1 MQFESC
7 EDEDIQ
13 EQELKTLSSY
23 YLDLRQ
29 VYSLIILC
37 PNNIYFMLT
46 CIKSM
51 GTYHIYCLSMSLNS
65 RVTFIKIFWVV
76 CLVAEQW
83 LCVIYNNDI

>member
-29 VYSLIILC
+29 VYSLIMIC
-37 PNNIYFMLT
+37 PNNINFTLA
-46 CIKSM
+46 CIKLM
-51 GTYHIYCLSMSLNS
+51 GTYYPYCLSMFLNS
-65 RVTFIKIFWVV
+65 RVTFIKSFG
-76 CLVAEQW
+76 
-83 LCVIYNNDI
+83 